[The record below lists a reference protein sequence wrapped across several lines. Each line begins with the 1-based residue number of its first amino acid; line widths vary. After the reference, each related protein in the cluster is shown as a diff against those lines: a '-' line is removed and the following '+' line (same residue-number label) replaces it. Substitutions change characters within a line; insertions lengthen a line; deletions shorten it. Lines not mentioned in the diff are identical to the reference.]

1 MNDAMGS
8 IQGGWEY
15 VWTAY
20 IVTTIVLLGYLVS
33 VFARYRAEKAR
44 SEREARRAPEGD

>member
-1 MNDAMGS
+1 MNAMGY

-15 VWTAY
+15 VWAAY
-20 IVTTIVLLGYLVS
+20 VVSTTVLLGYLVS